1 MTKELLQLG
10 LELKKLIGSK
20 SIENTFCDYPE
31 GISVEE
37 ESDCSW
43 EDEGKYQCGTY
54 IVRVIKKGEPTDLYL
69 SQGVTRYGSY
79 YTEWD
84 YTYDEVDICEK
95 KTELVPITKLVRGC
109 ERAV

>member
-10 LELKKLIGSK
+10 LELKNLIG
-20 SIENTFCDYPE
+20 ENSLEDFYNRPE
-31 GISVEE
+31 GVDFKE
-37 ESDCSW
+37 ESDCSY

-54 IVRVIKKGEPTDLYL
+54 VVRVIKNGEPTDLYL

-79 YTEWD
+79 YTDWD

-95 KTELVPITKLVRGC
+95 KTELVPITKFVRVC